1 MIEMLEGLFGLPL
14 ATVAVLFAVSVIAA
28 VIDSVA
34 GGGGLLNVPALM
46 LAGLDP
52 VAAVGTNKIQGT
64 FGAVSASQAYYRAGL
79 IEIRAMGPAFAT
91 ALAGGGLGAV
101 SAQVVPLGLLKTA
114 VPFLLIGI
122 ALFVAFSPKLSDDT
136 TRARTALIPYA
147 VAACLPI
154 AFYDGI
160 FGPGAG
166 TFLFISLV
174 ALLGQGV
181 TRAAGN
187 AKFLNLG
194 SNAGALALFA
204 ASGVVNWPLGLAL
217 GLGSIIGARIG
228 AGAAL
233 RQGARLIKPLVVCV
247 AILMAL
253 RLMTDSSHPI
263 GLWLRSHL

>member
-1 MIEMLEGLFGLPL
+1 MIEMLEGVFSLPL
-14 ATVAVLFAVSVIAA
+14 ATVAVLFAVSVLAA

-64 FGAVSASQAYYRAGL
+64 FGAVSASRAYHLAGL
-79 IEIRAMGPAFAT
+79 IEARAMAPAFGA
-91 ALAGGGLGAV
+91 ALIGGGLGAV
-101 SAQVVPLGLLKTA
+101 SAQIVPLGLIRTA
-114 VPFLLIGI
+114 VPFLLIAI
-122 ALFVAFSPKLSDDT
+122 ALFVALSPKLSDDA
-136 TRARTALIPYA
+136 TRARMALVPYA
-147 VAACLPI
+147 LVGCLPI

-194 SNAGALALFA
+194 SNAGALTLFA
-204 ASGVVNWPLGLAL
+204 AAGVVNWPLGLAL
-217 GLGSIIGARIG
+217 GIGSIIGARIG
-228 AGAAL
+228 ARAAL

-253 RLMTDSSHPI
+253 RLMADPSHPV